1 MNCGDHF
8 ILQNVNMCNMEQ
20 NTPLHYAVLNAHKPV
35 SVIQDFKQIFSYVWF
50 QSYIVEKH
58 FVLEWEN
65 PMS

>member
-1 MNCGDHF
+1 
-8 ILQNVNMCNMEQ
+8 MEQ